1 VVAKALGKSCAVHYL
16 EETTRRRQHTRSF
29 DLWAWCC
36 DPCSIPTE
44 VSLMVTELDREH
56 PHHDE
61 PVGLKCSQV
70 YILRNHLEVV
80 EDLSFL

>member
-1 VVAKALGKSCAVHYL
+1 
-16 EETTRRRQHTRSF
+16 
-29 DLWAWCC
+29 
-36 DPCSIPTE
+36 
-44 VSLMVTELDREH
+44 MVTELDREH

-61 PVGLKCSQV
+61 PVGLKHGQV